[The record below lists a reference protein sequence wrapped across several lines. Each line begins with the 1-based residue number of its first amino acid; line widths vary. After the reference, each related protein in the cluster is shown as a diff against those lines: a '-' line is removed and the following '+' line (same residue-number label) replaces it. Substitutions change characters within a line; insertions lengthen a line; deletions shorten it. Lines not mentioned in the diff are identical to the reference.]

1 MKRTRKAKLSLMSMV
16 RSLCSAA
23 ILITEW
29 ENLRVQD
36 WAPPSELQGQD
47 RLVFMGIEK
56 NYLHILLLKHAMELH
71 LS

>member
-1 MKRTRKAKLSLMSMV
+1 MV

-23 ILITEW
+23 VLITEW

-36 WAPPSELQGQD
+36 WAPLSELQGQD

-56 NYLHILLLKHAMELH
+56 NYLHILLLKYVMELH